1 MFVTETSTFSTEL
14 IVVGLQ
20 KGSECKFYFCG
31 TFRLGNYLRR
41 VYGCPLLQVAQLRN
55 ENTTL
60 MQRLQEISHLH
71 KEASIDNRILKADV
85 EALRAKVSV
94 TFQGPGF

>member
-1 MFVTETSTFSTEL
+1 M
-14 IVVGLQ
+14 
-20 KGSECKFYFCG
+20 
-31 TFRLGNYLRR
+31 
-41 VYGCPLLQVAQLRN
+41 LLQVAQLRN

-85 EALRAKVSV
+85 EALRAKVGV
-94 TFQGPGF
+94 HPK